1 MREKCIVYISS
12 TNYKIVS
19 AGTEKFISE
28 IIDAYNI
35 LLEFNGENFI

>member
-28 IIDAYNI
+28 IIDAYKDRGI
-35 LLEFNGENFI
+35 LTKK